1 MSTPSEIRLARKFRE
16 AQAHYD
22 ALSED
27 QSQFEEDDY
36 ISPEQAAEEAAEE
49 FERKPY
55 GLAWHLGQIGPNQD
69 EMTDEIH
76 VLASKVMRGEKMTP
90 EEALVVVMGSPYVEA
105 VMACVGVLRRY
116 LKKQCAPEISDRASD
131 ILRESGQVDSER
143 EGIFLVKGAA

>member
-55 GLAWHLGQIGPNQD
+55 GLAWHLGQIGQNPD
-69 EMTDEIH
+69 EMLPPVHE
-76 VLASKVMRGEKMTP
+76 LASKAARGGALTP
-90 EEALVVVMGSPYVEA
+90 EEALVVVMSSPYMEA
-105 VMACVGVLRRY
+105 VMSAVHTLRRY
-116 LKKQCAPEISDRASD
+116 LKKQCAPEIADAASD

-143 EGIFLVKGAA
+143 EGVWLVKGAA